1 MKLIASLLL
10 WISLGLGAIAGTTA
24 YRPTLDAIAAADGPL
39 TLAAPAGLAPRAADA
54 TGDPEPLV
62 RPAAPGT
69 APVQLDASLVA
80 RLREAGV
87 ERVRVKEF
95 AIGRWKEAWIFGLAC
110 VGLGVA
116 ATLIRLDA
124 RRRLAEADRAPGTGG
139 PTANSPEQALAS
151 AHRTLEELRN
161 AIGGRPDDAGLKR
174 IVDCLN
180 ELQAAQFNAFVDARS
195 RLLGSLGMGRYAR
208 LMGSFATA
216 ERQLN
221 RAWSAAADRVPD
233 EAIRSLDAGIA
244 SLAETR
250 AELSSTKDARNRA

>member
-10 WISLGLGAIAGTTA
+10 WMSLGLGAIAGTTA
-24 YRPTLDAIAAADGPL
+24 YRPTLDAIASAGAPL
-39 TLAAPAGLAPRAADA
+39 TLAAPAGLAPRAEDA

-62 RPAAPGT
+62 RPAAPGA
-69 APVQLDASLVA
+69 APVQLDAALVA

-95 AIGRWKEAWIFGLAC
+95 ALSRWKEAWLFGLAC
-110 VGLGVA
+110 LGLGAA

-124 RRRLAEADRAPGTGG
+124 RRQHARAESATDASGQVRL
-139 PTANSPEQALAS
+139 SPDEALAS

-221 RAWSAAADRVPD
+221 RAWSAAADRVPE
-233 EAIRSLDAGIA
+233 EAILSLDAGIA